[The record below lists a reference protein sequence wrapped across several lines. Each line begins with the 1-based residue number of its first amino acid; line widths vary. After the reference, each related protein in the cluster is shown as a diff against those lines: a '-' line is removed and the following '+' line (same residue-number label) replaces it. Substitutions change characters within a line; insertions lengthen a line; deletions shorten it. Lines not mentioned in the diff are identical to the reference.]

1 MVRGRVGAY
10 LGSKRVMRHHEMELV
25 HKNEHKIYHMC
36 HQTDYEIIN
45 DMHDI
50 SIEFIFILSRTF
62 FILGPTKAEFI
73 LHELV
78 SQISLF
84 WNYGKFII
92 TYVKSREIEG
102 YLKNRV
108 ELKLF
113 ERKLHF

>member
-1 MVRGRVGAY
+1 MVRVRVGAY
-10 LGSKRVMRHHEMELV
+10 FGSKRVMRHHEMGLV
-25 HKNEHKIYHMC
+25 YKNEHKIYHMC

-45 DMHDI
+45 DTHGI
-50 SIEFIFILSRTF
+50 LIKFIFILSRTF
-62 FILGPTKAEFI
+62 FILGPTKVEFI

-84 WNYGKFII
+84 RNYGKFIL
-92 TYVKSREIEG
+92 TYVKSKETEG
-102 YLKNRV
+102 YLKTRV